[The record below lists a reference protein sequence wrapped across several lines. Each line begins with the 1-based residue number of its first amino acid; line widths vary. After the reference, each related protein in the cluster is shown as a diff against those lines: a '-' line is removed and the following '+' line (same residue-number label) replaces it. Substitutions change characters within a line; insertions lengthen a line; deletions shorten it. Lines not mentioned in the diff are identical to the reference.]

1 MMLTSSGPSPHAA
14 GNMPSNLDLTLLED
28 VSRQMASSN
37 LSRRHSKGASG
48 PRIGGSM
55 RISKA
60 NSTNNSPR
68 NSTTLNRRRT
78 VMGDSYRRQPAAAV
92 NQGMSASGEPSQAYL
107 TPLQAV
113 SQTRPVSWHPSAYST
128 YDVPF
133 QPVYNQDMTDYNM
146 SYSTSQDLPHTPAL
160 QSNYGSPSAAFSPE
174 SQPWTSYDQDYQLY
188 DTSFMQPSFDN
199 GAMADYNVYSQY
211 QLQLA
216 AQTQQTSYN
225 DCMNPSIYSHF
236 DWNNYASTGFE
247 DGTAPP
253 TPENFLPIQHP
264 EPPCAIETTIPYH
277 SLDDQE
283 DEGEILVGM
292 GLYDTP
298 DKPSLPDVQLEQYRT
313 AMISQYLGSTTHRA
327 TAAAAVVVAESTGKG
342 LKLEETWNPPPS
354 EDGEDED
361 QDAEGSDDDEEEEAG
376 GRGQGSGGDASAR
389 NHVVVDGAVVQQ
401 YGEGWL

>member
-1 MMLTSSGPSPHAA
+1 MMLTSSGPLPQAA
-14 GNMPSNLDLTLLED
+14 GIMPTNLDLTLLED

-37 LSRRHSKGASG
+37 LSRRHSKGSNG
-48 PRIGGSM
+48 SRIGGSM

-78 VMGDSYRRQPAAAV
+78 VMGDSYRRQPSAV

-113 SQTRPVSWHPSAYST
+113 SQTRPLSWHPSAYST

-133 QPVYNQDMTDYNM
+133 HPVFNPSMPDYSM
-146 SYSTSQDLPHTPAL
+146 PYSNNQDLPLTPAL

-174 SQPWTSYDQDYQLY
+174 SQPWTNYDQEYPLY
-188 DTSFMQPSFDN
+188 DTTSLMHASFNNTGME
-199 GAMADYNVYSQY
+199 DYNVYAPY

-236 DWNNYASTGFE
+236 DWNNFAATGFE

-313 AMISQYLGSTTHRA
+313 AMISQYLGSTHRA
-327 TAAAAVVVAESTGKG
+327 TESSTGKG
-342 LKLEETWNPPPS
+342 LKLEETWNPPAS
-354 EDGEDED
+354 EDGDDED
-361 QDAEGSDDDEEEEAG
+361 QDAEGSDEEEQSKQH
-376 GRGQGSGGDASAR
+376 GQAPVVNGSTHVDAHSA
-389 NHVVVDGAVVQQ
+389 VQ
-401 YGEGWL
+401 YHGEGWL

>member
-1 MMLTSSGPSPHAA
+1 
-14 GNMPSNLDLTLLED
+14 
-28 VSRQMASSN
+28 
-37 LSRRHSKGASG
+37 
-48 PRIGGSM
+48 
-55 RISKA
+55 
-60 NSTNNSPR
+60 
-68 NSTTLNRRRT
+68 
-78 VMGDSYRRQPAAAV
+78 MGDSYRRQPAAV
-92 NQGMSASGEPSQAYL
+92 NQDMAVSGEPSQAYL

-113 SQTRPVSWHPSAYST
+113 SQTRPLSWHPSAYST

-133 QPVYNQDMTDYNM
+133 QPVFNPDMTDYGMFYNNN
-146 SYSTSQDLPHTPAL
+146 QDLPNTPAL
-160 QSNYGSPSAAFSPE
+160 QSTYGSPSVAFSPE
-174 SQPWTSYDQDYQLY
+174 SQPWTNYDQEYPLY
-188 DTSFMQPSFDN
+188 DTNSLMQQTLNSSIP
-199 GAMADYNVYSQY
+199 DYTNVYTQY

-236 DWNNYASTGFE
+236 DWNNFAANGFE

-313 AMISQYLGSTTHRA
+313 AMMSQYLGSAHRA
-327 TAAAAVVVAESTGKG
+327 AAESTGKG
-342 LKLEETWNPPPS
+342 LKLEETWNPPAS

-361 QDAEGSDDDEEEEAG
+361 QDAEGEGSEEEEEQSKQH
-376 GRGQGSGGDASAR
+376 GQAPVVNGSTQVEANSA
-389 NHVVVDGAVVQQ
+389 VQYQ
-401 YGEGWL
+401 GEGWL

>member
-1 MMLTSSGPSPHAA
+1 MMLTSSGPSPQAA
-14 GNMPSNLDLTLLED
+14 GTMPTHLDLTLLED

-37 LSRRHSKGASG
+37 LFRRHSKGASNG

-78 VMGDSYRRQPAAAV
+78 VMGDSYRRQPSAV
-92 NQGMSASGEPSQAYL
+92 NQGMPASGEPSQAYL

-113 SQTRPVSWHPSAYST
+113 SQTRPLSWHPSAYST

-133 QPVYNQDMTDYNM
+133 QPVYNPSMPDYSM
-146 SYSTSQDLPHTPAL
+146 SYINNEDLSHTPVL

-174 SQPWTSYDQDYQLY
+174 SQPWTNYDQEYPLY
-188 DTSFMQPSFDN
+188 DTTSLMSSTFDN
-199 GAMADYNVYSQY
+199 GMADYNVYSQY

-236 DWNNYASTGFE
+236 DWNNFAATGFE

-277 SLDDQE
+277 PLDDQE

-298 DKPSLPDVQLEQYRT
+298 DKPSLPDVELEQYRT
-313 AMISQYLGSTTHRA
+313 VMRSQYLGSTHRA
-327 TAAAAVVVAESTGKG
+327 TESSTGKG
-342 LKLEETWNPPPS
+342 LKLEETWNPPAS

-361 QDAEGSDDDEEEEAG
+361 QDAEGSDDEEEQQSKQH
-376 GRGQGSGGDASAR
+376 GQAPVVNGSANVEVAHSA
-389 NHVVVDGAVVQQ
+389 VQYQ
-401 YGEGWL
+401 GEGWL